1 MEHDAQ
7 FMQTTDGA
15 TFALPAPL
23 TPLSSPLTPTA
34 EPQDHKPPSS
44 PLRLC
49 LICGDRATGL
59 HYGIVSCEGCKGFFK
74 RSICNRRVYRCARGR
89 SCAMSRRQRNR
100 CQYCRLLKCL
110 SMGMNRKAIR
120 EDGMPGGRNKSI
132 GPVQIS
138 ADEIERIMTGQE
150 FDDDSPSSGPS
161 SMLLD
166 NAFMGSTVGGEGYTG
181 YGYHGD
187 GYSMSGD
194 GAENTCVGGEG
205 VLGARPSP
213 APTPSS
219 GRIPDG
225 NGGGIGLTPL
235 RAPPPPPTLN
245 QGGVIHPSPC
255 PRPPHPPST
264 ITPLPPPSPPHP
276 LVAQI
281 LAAEE
286 PEPLVPPLQP
296 PTGGV
301 SRTEVLSA
309 ICGLADAWLA
319 RQARWLRRLPL
330 YAELRPGELSRL
342 LAAAWPQLLLLSSLS
357 PPPTPPLAGLSAWL
371 QGYSPSPQHLATFPE
386 EGMAVAERLVF
397 ILRRTS
403 ALRLSPEELACMKVI
418 ALLNQEVPGLGAV
431 ASINK
436 RYWMLCQ
443 EFIEGRQGGGG
454 GGMPGVRGATTV
466 GGRPSPR
473 FPDLMVCLP
482 EIRYVAAKMV
492 SIPLEQLPVM
502 LKAVLH
508 SCKPRPL
515 AD

>member
-1 MEHDAQ
+1 M
-7 FMQTTDGA
+7 
-15 TFALPAPL
+15 
-23 TPLSSPLTPTA
+23 
-34 EPQDHKPPSS
+34 
-44 PLRLC
+44 LC

-150 FDDDSPSSGPS
+150 FDDDSSSSIPS

-166 NAFMGSTVGGEGYTG
+166 NAFMGSTIGGEGYAG
-181 YGYHGD
+181 YGYHAD
-187 GYSMSGD
+187 GYSISGD
-194 GAENTCVGGEG
+194 GQKTF
-205 VLGARPSP
+205 VLGERECW
-213 APTPSS
+213 
-219 GRIPDG
+219 
-225 NGGGIGLTPL
+225 
-235 RAPPPPPTLN
+235 
-245 QGGVIHPSPC
+245 V
-255 PRPPHPPST
+255 
-264 ITPLPPPSPPHP
+264 
-276 LVAQI
+276 LVH
-281 LAAEE
+281 L
-286 PEPLVPPLQP
+286 L
-296 PTGGV
+296 GV
-301 SRTEVLSA
+301 SRSEVLSA

-418 ALLNQEVPGLGAV
+418 ALLNQGETVQEKGGAV

-443 EFIEGRQGGGG
+443 EFIE
-454 GGMPGVRGATTV
+454 

-515 AD
+515 TD